1 MDKKST
7 GIIVTVITAL
17 LCGCPGL
24 LSMCFGLVFAV
35 VSQIP
40 GAEIDVFGSSDPQS
54 ALSTGIG
61 ALCLGIVF
69 VAIPIVVGII
79 TLRKKPEAGVVAAPQ
94 APVEPVKQAEPI
106 EYVEPSK
113 PTEPIEYVE
122 PKKPDQPDEPIPP
135 AI

>member
-1 MDKKST
+1 VDKKST

-35 VSQIP
+35 VSRIP

-79 TLRKKPEAGVVAAPQ
+79 TLRKKPEAGTVAPQ
-94 APVEPVKQAEPI
+94 APVEPVKPVEPI
-106 EYVEPSK
+106 EYVEPAK
-113 PTEPIEYVE
+113 PAESIEYVE